1 MTRSTGSG
9 LGGSSFCWEQFVASR
24 RSVRR
29 YLPSALTNEEITR
42 LLQAA
47 CWAPSAHNRQPWR
60 FAVIEDHG
68 TKDRLAR
75 AMGERLRIDR
85 RVDGDDEATI
95 EADVARSRARITGA
109 PLVILLCL
117 VVADMDAYPDERRA
131 KAEYLMAVQ
140 STAMAAQNLL
150 LAAHAAGLGAC
161 WMCAPLFCRDDV
173 SAALA
178 LPKGWDPQA
187 LITIG
192 KPANAGKPPTRG
204 PLSELVYRP

>member
-1 MTRSTGSG
+1 M
-9 LGGSSFCWEQFVASR
+9 
-24 RSVRR
+24 
-29 YLPSALTNEEITR
+29 
-42 LLQAA
+42 LQAA